1 MEVNNQ
7 EKEKKHDKLSLLA
20 KAKLNSVEALISN
33 GLIDLN
39 ITHDEMV
46 SINNVQKEYVNMK
59 EEIKKI

>member
-1 MEVNNQ
+1 M
-7 EKEKKHDKLSLLA
+7 LA